1 MRGII
6 YKYNSPE
13 GKTYIGQ
20 TLTEEKKRK
29 YRHKSDAKNRPNTP
43 FARAINKYGWDN
55 FKHELIASNLTEEEA
70 KTIYD
75 LIVQKQKIA
84 VKHYYRGPSTSRIT
98 GEMLGYDEYQTV
110 EWRWPGDFAEHYV
123 LKYRVKPTDEFLKY
137 IGYE

>member
-1 MRGII
+1 MSEQKIEGYWKENDHVIRLESKVKPGIFLERVI
-6 YKYNSPE
+6 PS
-13 GKTYIGQ
+13 
-20 TLTEEKKRK
+20 
-29 YRHKSDAKNRPNTP
+29 KSNYPTPIPNV
-43 FARAINKYGWDN
+43 
-55 FKHELIASNLTEEEA
+55 LTEEEA